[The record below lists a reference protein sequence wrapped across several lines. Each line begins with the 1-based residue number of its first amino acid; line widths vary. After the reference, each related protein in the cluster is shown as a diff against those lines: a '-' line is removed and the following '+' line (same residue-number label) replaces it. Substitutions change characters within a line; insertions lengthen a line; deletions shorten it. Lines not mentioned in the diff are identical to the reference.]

1 MINQILN
8 YLAGNLVVREQSVC
22 FSTSPGLLEQSSNRA
37 LTAFI
42 DCAKQVDFGKRL
54 LDVVLLKQP
63 LLLKEGEALAQFE
76 CCLSV
81 MSDGSYN
88 FLVCKIDETLVLVA
102 QHVSSADFIYVPEF
116 NLMAKICHINDELAA
131 SALSRFNTALL
142 GFCDSYPA
150 SETFGFGG
158 VIASHGRPAHF
169 FYDCALGAQAV
180 YEQFSYPSPLPV
192 YQIAGGDFADL
203 ANIYSEQYFIN
214 KGTVS
219 FVDIN
224 QRANQQQ
231 QLFIKLGGNYGY
243 GTPELK
249 ALLERFDQLFLNTAA
264 NKSSPL
270 LEQLKQYKAA
280 GYFLLWHGITTDKRK
295 WMEQES
301 AILAF
306 VEALQLTNKKV
317 CLLVDGWTSPSSLTP
332 YDNAQI
338 NNDNH
343 VYERIKFALP
353 AAVPCLSLIGQ
364 PPSVK
369 AAVAGII
376 DFHVTNGGTGSLY
389 VSRVAKKAG
398 VLHIANRSK
407 TMTRQS
413 LHFNSFFVPEN
424 CVVDLPPDGLD
435 RDDYIS
441 YSITSENF
449 IPFAFSVFEKHK
461 TPNKLFLSKV
471 VGCDISEQNLPF
483 FSYGND
489 PNLYFY
495 YSPER
500 FTTDSPVKLVFQIA
514 TALPL
519 ANLKGKLY
527 LDYGAGFNEDHTL
540 RGKYSND
547 GTVIFT
553 IVEPV
558 GVRNFRFDPF
568 DCVGAFS
575 LERAEILP

>member
-8 YLAGNLVVREQSVC
+8 YLAGNLVAREQSVC
-22 FSTSPGLLEQSSNRA
+22 FSTPPGLVEHSSNRA
-37 LTAFI
+37 LKAFI

-63 LLLKEGEALAQFE
+63 LLLKDGETLAQFE

-142 GFCDSYPA
+142 GFCESYRP
-150 SETFGFGG
+150 SVKPGFGG

-169 FYDCALGAQAV
+169 FYDCALGAQTV
-180 YEQFSYPSPLPV
+180 YEQFSYSAPLPV
-192 YQIAGGDFADL
+192 YQIAGGDFANL
-203 ANIYSEQYFIN
+203 ASIFGERYFTSKGSVSFAEIN
-214 KGTVS
+214 KL
-219 FVDIN
+219 
-224 QRANQQQ
+224 AQQQ
-231 QLFIKLGGNYGY
+231 LLFIKLGGNYAY

-249 ALLERFDQLFLNTAA
+249 ALLERFDKLFLNTAG
-264 NKSSPL
+264 STEPL
-270 LEQLKQYKAA
+270 LLQQLKQYKAA

-301 AILAF
+301 AIIAF
-306 VEALQLTNKKV
+306 VEALQLSNKKV
-317 CLLVDGWTSPSSLTP
+317 CLLVDGWTSPLSVTA
-332 YDNAQI
+332 YDNTQI
-338 NNDNH
+338 TNDNE
-343 VYERIKFALP
+343 VYQRIKFALP

-364 PPSVK
+364 PPAVK
-369 AAVAGII
+369 AAVAGMI
-376 DFHVTNGGTGSLY
+376 DFHVSNGGTGSLY
-389 VSRVAKKAG
+389 VSRVAKKPG

-413 LHFNSFFVPEN
+413 LHFNSLFVPEHY
-424 CVVDLPPDGLD
+424 VVDLPPEGLD

-441 YSITSENF
+441 YSIPSTVF
-449 IPFAFSVFEKHK
+449 VPFAFSVLTQHK

-471 VGCDISEQNLPF
+471 AGCNISDQGLQF
-483 FSYGND
+483 VSYGND
-489 PNLYFY
+489 PNLLFYF
-495 YSPER
+495 SPEL
-500 FTTDSPVKLVFQIA
+500 FASETPLKLVFKIA

-527 LDYGAGFNEDHTL
+527 LDYGTGFNEEQIL
-540 RGKYSND
+540 RGQYSAD
-547 GTVIFT
+547 GTIVFT
-553 IVEPV
+553 IMQPKALK
-558 GVRNFRFDPF
+558 NFRYDPF

-575 LERAEILP
+575 LEAAEVLS